1 MKKLLTIVISTA
13 TGLAVLAGYAL
24 QNQLSP
30 VLSRIFSWGML
41 LLGVVALIGVGYLV
55 KMHLAKL
62 VNKKKGALLSTILLL
77 AFLLTLIAGLAVD
90 SRNSVYRNLV
100 LNVQIPVEASLLA
113 VLAVTLFYA
122 SLRLIRTQGWTPMSI
137 GFLSSAVLSLFHNL
151 GVVQTKSGTLSAYLV
166 GFLRRLPLAGA
177 RGILLGIALGGLI
190 VGLRVLFTIDKPYG
204 E

>member
-137 GFLSSAVLSLFHNL
+137 GFLSKIGRAHV
-151 GVVQTKSGTLSAYLV
+151 
-166 GFLRRLPLAGA
+166 
-177 RGILLGIALGGLI
+177 
-190 VGLRVLFTIDKPYG
+190 
-204 E
+204 